1 MPLYLVSTPIGNRE
15 DLSARAQK
23 ALLEADLILCEDT
36 RRTGYFLQSFG
47 DKNKPLPPLLAF
59 YEENERRKTPEIIKR
74 LKEGQKIALVSSAG
88 TPLICDPGFFLV
100 REAIREG
107 VEITAIPG
115 PCAAITAL
123 ILSGLPPD
131 KFFFLGFL
139 PKKEGKKRKIFEESA
154 KIALSSLSSTFIFYE
169 SPYRLEKTLSLMKE
183 ILGNPQVAVARELTK
198 VHEEVVRGSLEE
210 VFPKICGRKIKGE
223 VIACFCLN

>member
-1 MPLYLVSTPIGNRE
+1 MSLYLVSTPIGNRE

-23 ALLEADLILCEDT
+23 TLLEADLILCEDT

-47 DKNKPLPPLLAF
+47 DKKKPLPPLAAF
-59 YEENERRKTPEIIKR
+59 YEENEKRKTPEIIKR

-88 TPLICDPGFFLV
+88 TPLISDPGFFLV

-131 KFFFLGFL
+131 KFFFWGFCLKKKAKSERFLKRALKLPFL
-139 PKKEGKKRKIFEESA
+139 PFRQHLFFTNRLIVWKKR
-154 KIALSSLSSTFIFYE
+154 
-169 SPYRLEKTLSLMKE
+169 
-183 ILGNPQVAVARELTK
+183 
-198 VHEEVVRGSLEE
+198 
-210 VFPKICGRKIKGE
+210 FP
-223 VIACFCLN
+223 

>member
-23 ALLEADLILCEDT
+23 MLLEADLILCEDT

-59 YEENERRKTPEIIKR
+59 YEENERRKTPEVIKR

-88 TPLICDPGFFLV
+88 TPLISDPGFFLV

-123 ILSGLPPD
+123 ILSGLSPD

-139 PKKEGKKRKIFEESA
+139 PKKEGKKRKIFAESA
-154 KIALSSLSSTFIFYE
+154 KIALSTLSPTFIFYE

-183 ILGNPQVAVARELTK
+183 VLGNPQVAVSRELTK
-198 VHEEVVRGSLEE
+198 VHEEVIRGSLEE
-210 VFPKICGRKIKGE
+210 VFPQICGRKIKGE
-223 VIACFCLN
+223 VVVCFCLH

>member
-23 ALLEADLILCEDT
+23 TLLEADLILCEDT
-36 RRTGYFLQSFG
+36 RHTGYFLQPFG
-47 DKNKPLPPLLAF
+47 DKNKPLPPILAF
-59 YEENERRKTPEIIKR
+59 YEENEKRKTPEIIKR

-88 TPLICDPGFFLV
+88 TPLISDPGFFLV

-115 PCAAITAL
+115 PCAATTAL

-139 PKKEGKKRKIFEESA
+139 PKKEGKKRKIFVESV
-154 KIALSSLSSTFIFYE
+154 KIALSPLSSTFIFYE
-169 SPYRLEKTLSLMKE
+169 SPYRLGKTLFLMKE
-183 ILGNPQVAVARELTK
+183 ILGNPQVAVVRELTK
-198 VHEEVVRGSLEE
+198 VHEEVIRGSLEE
-210 VFPKICGRKIKGE
+210 VFPRICGRKMKGE
-223 VIACFCLN
+223 VVVCFCLN